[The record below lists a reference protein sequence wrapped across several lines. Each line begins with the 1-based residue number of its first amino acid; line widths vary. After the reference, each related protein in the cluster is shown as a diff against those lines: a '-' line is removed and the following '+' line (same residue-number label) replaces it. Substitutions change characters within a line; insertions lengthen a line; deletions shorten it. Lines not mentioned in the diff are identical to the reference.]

1 MVPPSPELGMSV
13 FRAKQTILPH
23 EPDENTMTAQLS
35 ALRVATRIH
44 FFLLRELGQGI
55 DIEQMLNRELYARDV
70 LLVCEACQ
78 GTELARLAAQFRAV
92 RAAAKAPGVAEP
104 APGYSPRELDW
115 ADSRTGFG
123 MPQPAAAQSSE
134 PHRGWLSRLLDR

>member
-1 MVPPSPELGMSV
+1 MSV
-13 FRAKQTILPH
+13 SCAKRTILPH
-23 EPDENTMTAQLS
+23 ESDENTMTAQLS

-92 RAAAKAPGVAEP
+92 RAAARTPGVAEP

-115 ADSRTGFG
+115 ADSRSGFG
-123 MPQPAAAQSSE
+123 IPHPAAMQASE
-134 PHRGWLSRLLDR
+134 PQRGWLSRLLDR